1 MDAAYGG
8 GHGMASWLGLAWDVG
23 EAGTDKDRA
32 NSVLRAT
39 PFWGPGGAAGRRLAG
54 GAPRPGRTAVQ
65 DATSGGAFGGR
76 PPPHPRGGAL
86 PGRRLY
92 HAQPPA
98 PPPKRLAPAR
108 KVARLLCG
116 RELGPESRLFLPHHQ
131 AGGDH

>member
-32 NSVLRAT
+32 NSVLRAP

-54 GAPRPGRTAVQ
+54 GATRPGRTAVQ

-76 PPPHPRGGAL
+76 PPPHPGGGAL
-86 PGRRLY
+86 AGRRLE
-92 HAQPPA
+92 HAQL
-98 PPPKRLAPAR
+98 LAHLRKGLDRAR
-108 KVARLLCG
+108 KVARLVGG
-116 RELGPESRLFLPHHQ
+116 RELDPDARLSFRHHRV
-131 AGGDH
+131 G